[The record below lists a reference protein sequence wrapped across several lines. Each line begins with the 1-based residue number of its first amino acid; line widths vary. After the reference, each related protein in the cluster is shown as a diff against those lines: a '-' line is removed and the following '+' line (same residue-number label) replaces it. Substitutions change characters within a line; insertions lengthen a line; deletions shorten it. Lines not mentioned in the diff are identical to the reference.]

1 MSSSRSLPREL
12 LHLAWPVLIAQAAV
26 MATSVID
33 TLMAGRLSALDLAAV
48 GIGASIYA
56 TVFVTAMGVLLALT
70 PVVAHH
76 YGAGRYTEI
85 GADVRQCAWLAVL
98 LSVATFTLLKNP
110 DPLLA
115 ISRLTP
121 EVEVRVRAYLDGVAW
136 AAPGVLFF
144 RVFFGFTTGIGRPRP
159 VMAFNLLGLS
169 LKVPLNAVFM
179 YGHFGLPA
187 LGGAGCGWSTAVTA
201 WIMTLAAWW
210 WCRRDAD
217 YAPYAVFT
225 RFDPPR
231 PAALR
236 ELLKLGL
243 PMGITF
249 LVDVTAF
256 TFMALFIARLG
267 AATSAAHQI
276 AANVAVFVFMVPLSL
291 GNATGV
297 LVGQALG
304 AGESRRA
311 RHAGLLGLGVAIAI
325 AAATGSV
332 IWFGA
337 GALAR
342 GYTTDTAVACRRD
355 QPARHRRAVSRG
367 RCGTGGDGP
376 GAARLQTRHGTDG
389 DLCRGLVGRRAGR
402 RLPAGAHRR
411 PRPRAWRRRLLD
423 GGGGQP
429 DAGRRGG
436 DGLFPVDIA
445 SDHADACRHHEIA
458 SALAQGHPDRT
469 RQPGQAQPAGRR
481 AQRATT
487 SK

>member
-1 MSSSRSLPREL
+1 MSSPRSLPREL

-70 PVVAHH
+70 PVVSHH
-76 YGAGRYTEI
+76 FGAGRYQDI

-98 LSVATFTLLKNP
+98 LSIATFTVLKNP
-110 DPLLA
+110 EPLLG
-115 ISRLTP
+115 ISQLTP

-159 VMAFNLLGLS
+159 VMVFNLLGLS
-169 LKVPLNAVFM
+169 LKVPLNVIFM
-179 YGHFGLPA
+179 YGHFGMPA

-201 WIMTLAAWW
+201 WIMTIAAWL

-217 YAPYAVFT
+217 YAPYGVFA

-231 PAALR
+231 PRALR

-311 RHAGLLGLGVAIAI
+311 RHAGLLGLGVGCSI
-325 AAATGSV
+325 AAVTGGM

-337 GALAR
+337 GILAR
-342 GYTTDTAVACRRD
+342 AYTTDAAVAAAATTLLAIVAFYHVVDAVQAVMAQVLRGYKRATA
-355 QPARHRRAVSRG
+355 PMVIYAVSLWG
-367 RCGTGGDGP
+367 VGLGGGYLLGLTDTF
-376 GAARLQTRHGTDG
+376 GAARGAAGFWTAA
-389 DLCRGLVGRRAGR
+389 VGS
-402 RLPAGAHRR
+402 LTLAGAGVT
-411 PRPRAWRRRLLD
+411 AYFLW
-423 GGGGQP
+423 
-429 DAGRRGG
+429 
-436 DGLFPVDIA
+436 I
-445 SDHADACRHHEIA
+445 S
-458 SALAQGHPDRT
+458 
-469 RQPGQAQPAGRR
+469 RQSMPMPE
-481 AQRATT
+481 ATT
-487 SK
+487 R

>member
-1 MSSSRSLPREL
+1 MTPHRSLPREL
-12 LHLAWPVLIAQAAV
+12 LHLAWPVLVAQAAV

-98 LSVATFTLLKNP
+98 RSVATFTLLKNP

-159 VMAFNLLGLS
+159 VMAFNLLGL
-169 LKVPLNAVFM
+169 LLTVPLNAVFM

-217 YAPYAVFT
+217 YAPYAVVAH
-225 RFDPPR
+225 FDPPR

-325 AAATGSV
+325 ATATGSV

-337 GALAR
+337 GTLAR
-342 GYTTDTAVACRRD
+342 GYTTDTAVAAAATSLLAIVALYHVVDAVQAVMAQVLRGYKRATAPMVIYAVALWGVGLGGGYLLALTD
-355 QPARHRRAVSRG
+355 GLGPARGAAGFWMAAVASLSLAGAGVTGYFLRVSRQSMP
-367 RCGTGGDGP
+367 TP
-376 GAARLQTRHGTDG
+376 
-389 DLCRGLVGRRAGR
+389 
-402 RLPAGAHRR
+402 
-411 PRPRAWRRRLLD
+411 
-423 GGGGQP
+423 
-429 DAGRRGG
+429 
-436 DGLFPVDIA
+436 
-445 SDHADACRHHEIA
+445 E
-458 SALAQGHPDRT
+458 
-469 RQPGQAQPAGRR
+469 
-481 AQRATT
+481 AT
-487 SK
+487 SR

>member
-342 GYTTDTAVACRRD
+342 GYTTDTAVAAAATSLLAIVALYHVVDAVQAVMAQVLRGYKRATAPMVIYAVALWGVGLGGGYLLALTD
-355 QPARHRRAVSRG
+355 GLGPAR
-367 RCGTGGDGP
+367 
-376 GAARLQTRHGTDG
+376 GAAGFWMAAVVSLT
-389 DLCRGLVGRRAGR
+389 L
-402 RLPAGAHRR
+402 AGAGVTGYFL
-411 PRPRAWRRRLLD
+411 W
-423 GGGGQP
+423 
-429 DAGRRGG
+429 
-436 DGLFPVDIA
+436 I
-445 SDHADACRHHEIA
+445 S
-458 SALAQGHPDRT
+458 
-469 RQPGQAQPAGRR
+469 RQSMPTPA
-481 AQRATT
+481 ATT
-487 SK
+487 R